1 MDATTTPSLDQ
12 RIAAVRRFS
21 RFYTRVIGAL
31 REGLLQSR
39 FSLAEARV
47 LYELAHRA
55 EPTATELG
63 RDLEMDAG
71 YLSRM
76 LQAFERDGL
85 LVRSAS
91 GTDRRQ
97 NLLSLTTA
105 GAEAFAPLDARSRA
119 EVGALLAALSEPAQ
133 SDLITAMQ
141 RIEALLGV
149 SHSAVWLLRQHRPG
163 DIGWVVAR
171 HAALYADEYAFD
183 HRFEALVAQV
193 AGGFLAEHDPARE
206 RCWIAER
213 DGVNVGSVFLVRK
226 SDDVAKLRLLIVE
239 PTARGLGIGRR
250 LVAECIA
257 FARQAGYRGITLW
270 TNDILLAAR
279 AIYQQAGFRLVA
291 SSPHCDF
298 GPRCVGEDWELTLR

>member
-1 MDATTTPSLDQ
+1 MDMTASPSLDQ

-55 EPTATELG
+55 DLTATELA

-85 LVRSAS
+85 LARSAS
-91 GTDRRQ
+91 GIDRRQ
-97 NLLSLTTA
+97 NLLSLTVA

-119 EVGALLAALSEPAQ
+119 EVGALLAGLSEPAQ
-133 SDLITAMQ
+133 SDLVTAMQ
-141 RIEALLGV
+141 RIEALLGT
-149 SHSAVWLLRQHRPG
+149 SRRATLLLRQHRPG
-163 DIGWVVAR
+163 DIGWVIAR
-171 HAALYADEYAFD
+171 HGALYADEYAFD

-193 AGGFLAEHDPARE
+193 AGGFLADHDPARE

-226 SDDVAKLRLLIVE
+226 SDEMAKLRLLIVE
-239 PTARGLGIGRR
+239 PTARGSGIGRR

>member
-1 MDATTTPSLDQ
+1 MNATISPSLDR
-12 RIAAVRRFS
+12 RIATVRRFS

-55 EPTATELG
+55 EPTATELA

-85 LVRSAS
+85 LARSAS
-91 GTDRRQ
+91 GTDRRL
-97 NLLSLTTA
+97 NLLSLTA
-105 GAEAFAPLDARSRA
+105 SGAEAFAPLDARSRA
-119 EVGALLAALSEPAQ
+119 EVGALLVGLSEPAQ
-133 SDLITAMQ
+133 SDLIAAMQ
-141 RIEALLGV
+141 RIEALLGTTRL
-149 SHSAVWLLRQHRPG
+149 ATWLLRQHRPG
-163 DIGWVVAR
+163 DIGWVIAR
-171 HAALYADEYAFD
+171 HGALYADEYAFD

-193 AGGFLAEHDPARE
+193 AGGFLAQHDPARE

-226 SDDVAKLRLLIVE
+226 SDDMAKLRLLIVE

-250 LVAECIA
+250 MVDECIA
-257 FARQAGYRGITLW
+257 FTRQAGYRGITLW